1 YVCVITIAPAVSSFF
16 FLMIRRP
23 PRSTLFPYTTLFRSK
38 TYGFSELTDEEW
50 QWCLTFI
57 TQGGSIGKNYE
68 DFHKVTRREDNLY
81 IVEKRRIAMLHR
93 MNIGV
98 IVSDAMLR
106 VKFLSG
112 GYIGM
117 VAEYFVSRMKKG
129 DKFILAG
136 RVLELVQIKDMTVQ
150 VRTSSGRAIAPSW
163 LGGRLSLTSNLSYF
177 LRQKLAHSIAPCP
190 KDKEL

>member
-1 YVCVITIAPAVSSFF
+1 FDVLLQFLVTIALGGGFTAEDMLQIV
-16 FLMIRRP
+16 R
-23 PRSTLFPYTTLFRSK
+23 K

-68 DFHKVTRREDNLY
+68 DFHKVTRREDKVY

-106 VKFLSG
+106 VTFLSG
-112 GYIGM
+112 GYMGM
-117 VAEYFVSRMKKG
+117 VEEYFVSRMKKG
-129 DKFILAG
+129 DKFILA
-136 RVLELVQIKDMTVQ
+136 
-150 VRTSSGRAIAPSW
+150 
-163 LGGRLSLTSNLSYF
+163 
-177 LRQKLAHSIAPCP
+177 
-190 KDKEL
+190 